1 MIIVDVETSGV
12 SPEKHSL
19 VSVGA
24 IDFENPAN
32 RFYEECRIW
41 DGAHIEKDSLVV
53 NGFTEEQITDP
64 KKKTDREVVVDFLAW
79 LEEIPEKTIAGHN
92 PSFDRDFLQ
101 ATAYRYHIN
110 WPLAHRTIDLHSIC
124 YFDMIKRG
132 MKIPNTH
139 GHSALNLDA
148 ILSYIGLKAEPK
160 PHNALTGALVE
171 TESFGRLFYGKP
183 FLEEFFKFPIP
194 QKVFRM

>member
-1 MIIVDVETSGV
+1 MIIVDVEASGV
-12 SPEKHSL
+12 SPEKDSL

-24 IDFENPAN
+24 VDFMNPSR

-41 DGAHIEKDSLVV
+41 DGAHIEDEALAV
-53 NGFTEEQITDP
+53 NGFSREQIADP
-64 KKKTDREVVVDFLAW
+64 KKRTDREVVIDFLAW
-79 LEEIPEKTIAGHN
+79 LDEAKEKTLAGHN

-124 YFDMIKRG
+124 YFDMLKRG
-132 MKIPNTH
+132 LPCPNVH
-139 GHSALNLDA
+139 GHSALNLDSVLRYVG
-148 ILSYIGLKAEPK
+148 IPNEPK

-171 TESFGRLFYGKP
+171 TEAFGRLFYEKAYLKEYENYSMP
-183 FLEEFFKFPIP
+183 KI
-194 QKVFRM
+194 RT

>member
-1 MIIVDVETSGV
+1 MIVVDVESSGV
-12 SPEKHSL
+12 NPEKNSL

-24 IDFENPAN
+24 IDFENPEN

-41 DGAHIEKDSLVV
+41 DGAHVDLESLAV
-53 NGFTEEQITDP
+53 NGFSEKEITDP
-64 KKKTDREVVVDFLAW
+64 KRKSDREVVMDFLAW
-79 LEEIPEKTIAGHN
+79 MEKIKEKTLAGHN

-124 YFDMIKRG
+124 YFDMLKRG
-132 MKIPNTH
+132 IKPPLMNN
-139 GHSALNLDA
+139 HSALNLDA
-148 ILSYIGLKAEPK
+148 VLTYLGLPKEPK

-183 FLEEFFKFPIP
+183 FLPDF
-194 QKVFRM
+194 QKYPLRAK

>member
-1 MIIVDVETSGV
+1 MIVVDVEASGV
-12 SPEKHSL
+12 SPEKNSL

-24 IDFENPAN
+24 VDFSDPSR

-41 DGAHIEKDSLVV
+41 DGAHVDSDAMAV
-53 NGFTEEQITDP
+53 NGFTKEQITDQ
-64 KKKTDREVVVDFLAW
+64 KKKTDREVVLNFLEW
-79 LEEIPEKTIAGHN
+79 INESKEKTIAGHN

-101 ATAYRYHIN
+101 ATAYRYHID

-124 YFDMIKRG
+124 YFDMIRKG
-132 MKIPNTH
+132 ITPPTLH

-148 ILSYIGLKAEPK
+148 VLKYVGIPDEPK

-171 TESFGRLFYGKP
+171 TESFARLFFGKT
-183 FLEEFFKFPIP
+183 LLSEFAKYPI
-194 QKVFRM
+194 KNL

>member
-1 MIIVDVETSGV
+1 MVIVDVEASGV
-12 SPEKHSL
+12 SPEKDSL

-24 IDFENPAN
+24 VDFANPQN

-41 DGAHIEKDSLVV
+41 DGAHIEDEALAV
-53 NGFTEEQITDP
+53 NGFTREQITDP
-64 KKKTDREVVVDFLAW
+64 KRKTDREVVLAFLAW
-79 LEEIPEKTIAGHN
+79 LEKIEEKTIAGHN

-110 WPLAHRTIDLHSIC
+110 WPLAHRTLDLHSIC
-124 YFDMIKRG
+124 YFDMLQVG
-132 MKIPNTH
+132 VEPPLTN

-148 ILSYIGLKAEPK
+148 VLRFVGIPEEPK

-171 TESFGRLFYGKP
+171 TEAFGRLFYKKP
-183 FLEEFFKFPIP
+183 FLDEFLKYPF
-194 QKVFRM
+194 QKR

>member
-1 MIIVDVETSGV
+1 MIVIDVEASGV
-12 SPEKHSL
+12 SPEKNSL

-24 IDFENPAN
+24 VDFANPDR

-41 DGAHIEKDSLVV
+41 DGAHVDKDALAV
-53 NGFTEEQITDP
+53 NGFTREQISDT
-64 KKKTDREVVVDFLAW
+64 KKKSDREVVLDFLEW
-79 LEEIPEKTIAGHN
+79 INNSEEKTIAGHN

-110 WPLAHRTIDLHSIC
+110 WPLAHRTIDLHSVC
-124 YFDMIKRG
+124 YFDMIRKG
-132 MKIPNTH
+132 ITPPTLH

-148 ILSYIGLKAEPK
+148 VLRYVGIPDEPK

-171 TESFGRLFYGKP
+171 TEAFSRLFYGKSLLP
-183 FLEEFFKFPIP
+183 EFTSYPLK
-194 QKVFRM
+194 KL